1 MFSVLIVTG
10 GKAECPIC
18 GKIITYGTCLN
29 VYLDAMPDLS
39 PDSPGG
45 SADKIKKIR
54 RENSELKNTI
64 TGYRKQILAKEI
76 DINDLQA
83 ERLKLE

>member
-29 VYLDAMPDLS
+29 VYLDAMQDLS
-39 PDSPGG
+39 PDSFGG
-45 SADKIKKIR
+45 SADKIR
-54 RENSELKNTI
+54 RENSKLKNTI
-64 TGYRKQILAKEI
+64 TGYRKQILGKEI